1 MGFDAPSATF
11 EMTYIYNPEN
21 RSTMEQPRN
30 KDQKCPVVLL
40 LDTSGSMEGKPIEE
54 LNKAITKLKDDI
66 LEDPLLTN
74 RLEVGIVA
82 FDDDARVERAIDLI
96 TPETHLPMLQVGGR
110 TNLVAGMEKAI
121 EMVEERKTFYKSN
134 GEQYYRPFI
143 VLFTDGAPTNTTDE
157 VEALD
162 QKIQT
167 LSDNKKFV
175 FLPFGVEG
183 ADMQMLAK
191 LAAQT
196 ADERLQNKAKAF
208 LMKDVTKFSEVFAF
222 VSASISGAMQQTAG
236 AQVAQLPS
244 DVAQAVTFD
253 LSTK

>member
-1 MGFDAPSATF
+1 
-11 EMTYIYNPEN
+11 
-21 RSTMEQPRN
+21 
-30 KDQKCPVVLL
+30 
-40 LDTSGSMEGKPIEE
+40 
-54 LNKAITKLKDDI
+54 
-66 LEDPLLTN
+66 
-74 RLEVGIVA
+74 
-82 FDDDARVERAIDLI
+82 
-96 TPETHLPMLQVGGR
+96 MLQPGGK
-110 TNLVAGMEKAI
+110 TNLVSGMEKAM

-143 VLFTDGAPTNTTDE
+143 VLFTDGAPTNTADE
-157 VEALD
+157 IEALD

-167 LSDNKKFV
+167 MSDNKKFV